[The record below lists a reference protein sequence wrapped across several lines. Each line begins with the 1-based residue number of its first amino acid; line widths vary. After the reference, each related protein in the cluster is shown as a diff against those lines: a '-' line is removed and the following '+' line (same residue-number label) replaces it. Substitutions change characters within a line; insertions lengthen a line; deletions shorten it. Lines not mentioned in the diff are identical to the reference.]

1 MGLFDNGI
9 PDFTNPLDIA
19 FISAMCEDEEEENIV
34 MEKVKKRKNGQ
45 NANKNDEIDD
55 ENEVFSN
62 EELEFYDLM
71 DEDEE
76 DEYDEDFDDDEW

>member
-9 PDFTNPLDIA
+9 PDFTNSLDIA
-19 FISAMCEDEEEENIV
+19 FISAMCEDEEEDTAI
-34 MEKVKKRKNGQ
+34 EKIKKRKNGQ

-55 ENEVFSN
+55 ENEVFN
-62 EELEFYDLM
+62 DEELEFYDLM

-76 DEYDEDFDDDEW
+76 DEYEEDFDDDEW

>member
-19 FISAMCEDEEEENIV
+19 FISAMCEDEEEDNV
-34 MEKVKKRKNGQ
+34 MEENKKRKNCQ
-45 NANKNDEIDD
+45 SENINDEIDD
-55 ENEVFSN
+55 EDDVFN
-62 EELEFYDLM
+62 DEELEFYDLM

-76 DEYDEDFDDDEW
+76 DEYEEDFDDDEW